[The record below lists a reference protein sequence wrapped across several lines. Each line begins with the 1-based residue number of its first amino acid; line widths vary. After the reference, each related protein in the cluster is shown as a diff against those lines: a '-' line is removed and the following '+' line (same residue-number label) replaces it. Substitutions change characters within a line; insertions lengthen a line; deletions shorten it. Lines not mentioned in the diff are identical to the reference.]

1 MKKKG
6 IVLAALS
13 LLMLI
18 SSTSFAADPKVE
30 TPKVGLAKD
39 LIYFVFPDRYL
50 DGDPSNNY
58 VPGYNPKDTAF
69 FHGGDLKGLTG
80 TCLPGDNGLARIKN
94 LGFTAVWLTPLV
106 VQAQATPNSAG
117 YHGYWG
123 VDFLNID
130 PHLGT
135 RADLLAFVA
144 CAKTLK
150 LKVILDI
157 VTNHTGDVIQY
168 NDRTA
173 YIPVGSENIKNPSWL
188 NDLNNYHNVGVTGNC
203 WGDGPCMQLGD
214 FFGLDDIAT
223 EKEVVYKGWAD
234 VYGQWIKDFGLSG
247 FRVDTARHVDDGF
260 FKNWSPLINTQ
271 AKSVGINN
279 FTVFGEVYDV
289 NPVNLMNFVRR
300 NKIQTVLD
308 FPFQRTATEF
318 ASGYSDASVVEGLF
332 EYDDL
337 YTSATSDASN
347 LVTFLGNHDMGRTG
361 KLIESARINSPSELL
376 PRTLLAHALMYLSRG
391 IPTVYYGDEVGMSGS
406 GNGTDQLARQDMFS
420 TRVTMWKT
428 EPRIGSNPIAS
439 GNSFSVTDTHPI
451 AKYLKTL
458 ASLRA
463 DYPALANAQMQV
475 RAAKDSLLVI
485 SKKDE
490 NENREYVV
498 AFNNST
504 KAIKASVS
512 TATATGGWKTILGT
526 SKAVVVKEKISFT
539 VPALSTVVLRAN
551 QKIGKSEVKIGKIS
565 SKLDFLSGYYETK
578 ATIISRDLLKVSFF
592 ARSPA
597 NPSWVLLGTDLS
609 SPYSVFI
616 DPLEF
621 PGENLELR
629 ASVTNSKGVV
639 NELPHAKVSITAP

>member
-1 MKKKG
+1 
-6 IVLAALS
+6 
-13 LLMLI
+13 
-18 SSTSFAADPKVE
+18 
-30 TPKVGLAKD
+30 
-39 LIYFVFPDRYL
+39 
-50 DGDPSNNY
+50 
-58 VPGYNPKDTAF
+58 
-69 FHGGDLKGLTG
+69 
-80 TCLPGDNGLARIKN
+80 
-94 LGFTAVWLTPLV
+94 
-106 VQAQATPNSAG
+106 
-117 YHGYWG
+117 
-123 VDFLNID
+123 
-130 PHLGT
+130 
-135 RADLLAFVA
+135 
-144 CAKTLK
+144 
-150 LKVILDI
+150 
-157 VTNHTGDVIQY
+157 
-168 NDRTA
+168 
-173 YIPVGSENIKNPSWL
+173 
-188 NDLNNYHNVGVTGNC
+188 
-203 WGDGPCMQLGD
+203 
-214 FFGLDDIAT
+214 
-223 EKEVVYKGWAD
+223 
-234 VYGQWIKDFGLSG
+234 
-247 FRVDTARHVDDGF
+247 
-260 FKNWSPLINTQ
+260 
-271 AKSVGINN
+271 
-279 FTVFGEVYDV
+279 
-289 NPVNLMNFVRR
+289 
-300 NKIQTVLD
+300 
-308 FPFQRTATEF
+308 
-318 ASGYSDASVVEGLF
+318 
-332 EYDDL
+332 
-337 YTSATSDASN
+337 
-347 LVTFLGNHDMGRTG
+347 
-361 KLIESARINSPSELL
+361 
-376 PRTLLAHALMYLSRG
+376 MYLSRG

-621 PGENLELR
+621 PGEDLELR